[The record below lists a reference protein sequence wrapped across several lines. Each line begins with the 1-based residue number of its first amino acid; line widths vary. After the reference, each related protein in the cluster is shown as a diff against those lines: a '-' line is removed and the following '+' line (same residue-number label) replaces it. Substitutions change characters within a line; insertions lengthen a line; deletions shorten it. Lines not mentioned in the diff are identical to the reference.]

1 VATRAAQSEAPGG
14 NALRDVPERP
24 PRSAIN
30 SVPPIL
36 RPQVPGVPRVS
47 QLHQLCSPP
56 RPRPQSRSDL
66 SKNRRSRSAS
76 SRHCPYVS
84 SRFRSW
90 PYDPNHRHDVFCAHE
105 CRRISF
111 SVGLAPVN
119 SGFPCNAVVAS
130 LHSGGPASLVWI
142 AARTFCALPRA
153 LSTLRVAFSNSLK
166 DVSCAR
172 FCRIAGVCIS
182 SPSGGTLPKVR
193 DLGPVN
199 RLRCVVH
206 VASPPCQSP
215 NGFWSWR
222 PLGRD
227 FSVCRTCTIYDACAA
242 YRFSIG
248 HTTGLFR
255 GVICQH
261 PGGHRADLIPVAT
274 TISFGPIGRA
284 ASAIARTIILE
295 VRSRR
300 GARLAQ
306 CALLFSGSC
315 RVGARPRLSH
325 EDNPAKLHWFIV
337 RWQ

>member
-1 VATRAAQSEAPGG
+1 MAAAI
-14 NALRDVPERP
+14 A
-24 PRSAIN
+24 SA
-30 SVPPIL
+30 
-36 RPQVPGVPRVS
+36 RF
-47 QLHQLCSPP
+47 CSGMA
-56 RPRPQSRSDL
+56 R
-66 SKNRRSRSAS
+66 KA
-76 SRHCPYVS
+76 
-84 SRFRSW
+84 F
-90 PYDPNHRHDVFCAHE
+90 
-105 CRRISF
+105 RIS
-111 SVGLAPVN
+111 
-119 SGFPCNAVVAS
+119 PCSNAVVAS

-166 DVSCAR
+166 DVSRAR

-182 SPSGGTLPKVR
+182 SPSGGR
-193 DLGPVN
+193 CRRFAILGRSIAFDVWSMWLHPPVN
-199 RLRCVVH
+199 
-206 VASPPCQSP
+206 PPTV
-215 NGFWSWR
+215 F
-222 PLGRD
+222 GRGD
-227 FSVCRTCTIYDACAA
+227 RSGGPFRSAELYIYDACAA

-315 RVGARPRLSH
+315 RGARPRLTMKTIRQSSIGSSLGGNRSLAWGFRRRRWDESKWTRQRDREH
-325 EDNPAKLHWFIV
+325 SRTAV
-337 RWQ
+337 RRLFQACRPERRCALDTGCCFSVLSFWPKAFGSTRAVCSPRRFSPVRAASTQVVC